1 MKAKEKRKWG
11 DEPLSESD
19 MAVLDFST
27 DKLDAL
33 DTPRPTDANI
43 QSLVDKNSLGTRD
56 KDGLY
61 EIKDWE
67 FSKAGDNDFLSKVLQ
82 ESQGTAKE
90 NTAGS
95 LGALGSIFARLTGTK
110 TLSEGDIK
118 PVLQGMEQ
126 HLMKKNVAKE
136 IAEKICEGVG
146 EGLVGKKVGSFQS
159 KS

>member
-67 FSKAGDNDFLSKVLQ
+67 FSKAGNEDFLSKVLQ
-82 ESQGTAKE
+82 
-90 NTAGS
+90 
-95 LGALGSIFARLTGTK
+95 
-110 TLSEGDIK
+110 DK
-118 PVLQGMEQ
+118 P
-126 HLMKKNVAKE
+126 
-136 IAEKICEGVG
+136 ICE
-146 EGLVGKKVGSFQS
+146 SFRS
-159 KS
+159 NRCTFGCIR